1 MEFDTWEKPMLPCHA
16 RFLSAK
22 LPNVN
27 TKRSS
32 WAIQPGFQTTSVDSF
47 AASVKGYLG
56 HHWGNSKFEKGLGAQ
71 NRKKTGKPTELAP
84 SPACYAC
91 YVHMD
96 AWGIGSNSP
105 DISWMLLKGLFDC
118 PCSKRFRLNDGIVL
132 FSNHS
137 FYHRSWRG
145 LVSCSYGK
153 VIVSVIW

>member
-1 MEFDTWEKPMLPCHA
+1 MKQESVNKTLGLNQTATTGSADPYRFVRRPFVIVSRMEFDTWEKPMPHCHA

-32 WAIQPGFQTTSVDSF
+32 WAIQPGFQTTSGDSF

-56 HHWGNSKFEKGLGAQ
+56 HHWENSKFEKGLGAQ

-84 SPACYAC
+84 SPACHAC
-91 YVHMD
+91 HVHMD

-105 DISWMLLKGLFDC
+105 DISWMLL
-118 PCSKRFRLNDGIVL
+118 
-132 FSNHS
+132 
-137 FYHRSWRG
+137 
-145 LVSCSYGK
+145 
-153 VIVSVIW
+153 